1 MYVKNNSIYI
11 YAYVIIYIY
20 NFLFMTSPG
29 RQWRAQCIGSERFG
43 RSWGGK
49 HNRTPKDTLLEAWLF
64 YIYTCTCICTPQNFT
79 DRILY
84 PATPQSYI
92 ITHIYIYTYHVISKS
107 KQPQNESP
115 LNQVLILAMEHHLLH
130 NPADRI
136 ARKTLKRL
144 KREFG

>member
-1 MYVKNNSIYI
+1 
-11 YAYVIIYIY
+11 
-20 NFLFMTSPG
+20 MTSPG

-43 RSWGGK
+43 RSWGRK

-64 YIYTCTCICTPQNFT
+64 YIYTYTCICTPQNFT

-84 PATPQSYI
+84 PY
-92 ITHIYIYTYHVISKS
+92 IYIYTFHVISKS

-136 ARKTLKRL
+136 ARKTLERL
-144 KREFG
+144 KRELG